1 MTSKKFEDSIF
12 SRIKDREPEMSAAD
26 YRLKP
31 RLRICGITG
40 NLTHDPI
47 HERPVSY
54 TMFDMIGRFPKAN
67 RIKLTNS

>member
-1 MTSKKFEDSIF
+1 L
-12 SRIKDREPEMSAAD
+12 SAAD

-40 NLTHDPI
+40 NLTHDTV

-54 TMFDMIGRFPKAN
+54 TMFDMIGRFPKAKPDKTIGLMRN
-67 RIKLTNS
+67 VLERKEIDHLT